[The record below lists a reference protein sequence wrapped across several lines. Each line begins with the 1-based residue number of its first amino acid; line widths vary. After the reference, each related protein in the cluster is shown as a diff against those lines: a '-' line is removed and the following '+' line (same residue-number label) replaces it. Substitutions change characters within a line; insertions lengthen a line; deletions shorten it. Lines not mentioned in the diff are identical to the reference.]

1 MYTDNNPLIYVQSTA
16 KLNATGHRWVAELA
30 DFNFDIKYHPGKSNQ
45 VADTLSRM
53 PLDIDQYIQSCVME
67 ISQEE
72 VSALTT
78 IVTTQDKTIIWIA
91 ALTHNVDQLD
101 IDQIVWGRYSKAR
114 WNFDGPTTWS
124 AASRSQ
130 YWKGLG
136 I

>member
-78 IVTTQDKTIIWIA
+78 IVTTQDKTNIWIA

-114 WNFDGPTTWS
+114 
-124 AASRSQ
+124 
-130 YWKGLG
+130 
-136 I
+136 